1 MSFKISGPAVGF
13 DSSGKSVVS
22 FDSPRNSILASI
34 EAFVK
39 FCGSVQLKEVTL
51 PLGGSNSPSFMM
63 AQVGEG
69 KRSLT
74 AQMVT
79 RRVSEEKLNQDS

>member
-51 PLGGSNSPSFMM
+51 PPSGRVELAIIHDGAGLGGH
-63 AQVGEG
+63 A
-69 KRSLT
+69 R
-74 AQMVT
+74 
-79 RRVSEEKLNQDS
+79 